1 MTGVRVLERLTRTAP
16 FGVRFWDVAARTS
29 LVDGLLVEVFRRAN
43 PDARRIARANPS
55 AIYVAHDVPGLADFQ
70 SSGAGP
76 NELWGTPAD
85 DYRVEVRD
93 PYGRFLPIAFDAL
106 LPMRGLFTWLAPWF
120 SPPVPIALAADEGSP
135 PQPMLAR
142 VPLFSAPSRGV
153 TDIAMVYAQ
162 LQDAATGAPGAW
174 YLLEARVDGR
184 PRGLGMADADGRVA
198 VMFPYPEPPR
208 RLISP
213 PVNRD
218 DFTWELEL
226 VAYGVTTS
234 PPRPVPNV
242 PDLAEVLATL
252 DTPRDVI
259 VPTDSPA
266 ASLRL
271 AYRQA
276 LTVRSGGAAG
286 ADASL
291 LLVAP

>member
-1 MTGVRVLERLTRTAP
+1 
-16 FGVRFWDVAARTS
+16 
-29 LVDGLLVEVFRRAN
+29 
-43 PDARRIARANPS
+43 
-55 AIYVAHDVPGLADFQ
+55 
-70 SSGAGP
+70 
-76 NELWGTPAD
+76 
-85 DYRVEVRD
+85 
-93 PYGRFLPIAFDAL
+93 
-106 LPMRGLFTWLAPWF
+106 
-120 SPPVPIALAADEGSP
+120 
-135 PQPMLAR
+135 
-142 VPLFSAPSRGV
+142 
-153 TDIAMVYAQ
+153 
-162 LQDAATGAPGAW
+162 
-174 YLLEARVDGR
+174 
-184 PRGLGMADADGRVA
+184 
-198 VMFPYPEPPR
+198 MFPYPEPPR